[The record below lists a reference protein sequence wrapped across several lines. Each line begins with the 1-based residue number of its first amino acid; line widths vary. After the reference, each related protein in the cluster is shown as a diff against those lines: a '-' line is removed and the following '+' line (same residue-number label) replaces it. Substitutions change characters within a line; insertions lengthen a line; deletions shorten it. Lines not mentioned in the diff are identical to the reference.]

1 MRTPQSRWC
10 HGVTL
15 EIPFQDLDPLEICW
29 HGHYAGYFEQARNAL
44 LRSIGYDF
52 PEMKT
57 SGYAWPVIELF
68 VRYAQPLR
76 YRQRIEV
83 KAFLTEWENRLKID
97 YLIRDAETG
106 KRLTR
111 GHTIQVAVDMRTGEM
126 RLASPVALLEKLGVN
141 SDDDKTIN
149 HGDT

>member
-1 MRTPQSRWC
+1 
-10 HGVTL
+10 V
-15 EIPFQDLDPLEICW
+15 
-29 HGHYAGYFEQARNAL
+29 RNAL
-44 LRSIGYDF
+44 LRSIGYDY
-52 PEMKT
+52 PEMQA

-83 KAFLTEWENRLKID
+83 DAFLTEWENRLKID

-126 RLASPVALLEKLGVN
+126 RLVSPDALLERLGV
-141 SDDDKTIN
+141 K
-149 HGDT
+149 